1 MAELRPYNPDHYQAV
16 IDAPCSRI
24 GLGAEGDALVRID
37 FVLPTV
43 ALQAPQ
49 SAILREAASQIAA
62 YLQDPSFRFDLPH
75 RLQGSEHQRKV
86 WQRIAA
92 IPSGEVIR
100 YADLAHDI
108 HSVPRAVGG
117 ACGANPLPLMIPCH
131 RVVAANGL
139 GGFNARRNGVDW
151 LPVKRWL
158 LKHEGVLRDWFD

>member
-1 MAELRPYNPDHYQAV
+1 MADLRPFNAADYQAV
-16 IDAPCSRI
+16 IDAPFSRI
-24 GLGAEGDALVRID
+24 GLGADGDVLVRID

-43 ALQAPQ
+43 PLQAPQ
-49 SAILREAASQIAA
+49 SAILREAAGQVAA
-62 YLQDPSFRFDLPH
+62 YLQDPLFQFDLPY
-75 RLQGSEHQRKV
+75 RLQGSLHQRKV

-100 YADLAHDI
+100 YADLAQDI
-108 HSVPRAVGG
+108 NSVARAVGG
-117 ACGANPLPLMIPCH
+117 ACGANPLPLLIPCH
-131 RVVAANGL
+131 RVVAADGL